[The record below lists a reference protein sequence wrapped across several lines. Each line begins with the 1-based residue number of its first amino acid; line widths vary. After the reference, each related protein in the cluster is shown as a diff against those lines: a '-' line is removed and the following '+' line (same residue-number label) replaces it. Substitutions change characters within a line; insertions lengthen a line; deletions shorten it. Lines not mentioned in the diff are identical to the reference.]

1 MENVTFKELQ
11 ATAKDLNTILD
22 CDPAIKFVG
31 VKKEVIIEGITAA
44 MTLVEDGDKLS
55 KVTEKVIAAIK
66 GVGGGESDASG
77 PALEDVGEESC
88 PDKGI
93 GFDPSKEACEKCPDR
108 KQCRKDSKAAV
119 KAVLVA
125 LEKDKTDLYIDGS
138 GESSM
143 EVSESEL
150 ILPDKI
156 NAMELDFA
164 NWEYSVAIQK
174 CQNLFREVREGGLDL
189 VLEFLKA
196 HEMLVNKKVEGETW
210 GGFCDTVGITTHT
223 VVNWFRKYSL
233 PFTKVSGPERITD
246 KNANDVSDNTSGEAS
261 DNMGSEDNSNADWET
276 KKPSEKGSEMKKVS
290 AKSRRIAKLFDTV
303 STCAD
308 ELEYLVSEVDAI
320 DAGDKKVV
328 RSILKKGTGIILSLH
343 KLGVDVKKVYD
354 TVIEPKN

>member
-31 VKKEVIIEGITAA
+31 VKKEVIIEGIAEA
-44 MTLVEDGDKLS
+44 MALVEDGDKLS

-66 GVGGGESDASG
+66 GAGGGGEFEASG
-77 PALEDVGEESC
+77 PALTDVGKEPC
-88 PDKGI
+88 PDKGT
-93 GFDPSKEACEKCPDR
+93 GFDSEKAECEKCDDR
-108 KQCRKDSKAAV
+108 KQCRKDSKIAAKV
-119 KAVLVA
+119 ILQKG
-125 LEKDKTDLYIDGS
+125 KTE
-138 GESSM
+138 ESSM

-276 KKPSEKGSEMKKVS
+276 KKSSEKGSETKKVS
-290 AKSRRIAKLFDTV
+290 AKSRRIAKLFYTV
-303 STCAD
+303 LTCAD